1 MDVKVEGRRVEV
13 KREAKARQVDVE
25 AVGRRV
31 EVQKGS
37 RAAADPDVEAA
48 GRRVKVQKGR
58 VSLTIWTLE
67 RCDEQRKS
75 KGVPKHVELFFI
87 RYL

>member
-1 MDVKVEGRRVEV
+1 MRSALKS
-13 KREAKARQVDVE
+13 KREAKRGELDVE

-37 RAAADPDVEAA
+37 ERGRSDVEAV

-67 RCDEQRKS
+67 RCDAQKKS
-75 KGVPKHVELFFI
+75 PKGVPKHVELFFI